1 MEHCDISKLIDIM
14 ICSSI
19 FVNMEKCLQHIRGK
33 KIDSGTGYME
43 LLYLIGFYLLCIC
56 LCIQKFVERY
66 PPTIIIV
73 ILVSKNGS

>member
-43 LLYLIGFYLLCIC
+43 LLYLIGFYYTLYLFVHTKIC
-56 LCIQKFVERY
+56 GK
-66 PPTIIIV
+66 
-73 ILVSKNGS
+73 VSTNNNNSNISE